1 MAEGLTDAQIQEKL
15 NELPGWTVEGGKLHR
30 ELKFGN
36 FVEAWGFMS
45 QVALAAEKMDHHPD
59 WSNAFNTVVID
70 LMSHDVGALTERD
83 FKLASQINAA
93 AGG

>member
-1 MAEGLTDAQIQEKL
+1 MAEGLSEAQIQEKL
-15 NELPGWTVEGGKLHR
+15 AEVPGWSVADGKLHR

-36 FVEAWGFMS
+36 FVEAWGFMAR
-45 QVALAAEKMDHHPD
+45 VALAAEKMDHHPD
-59 WSNAFNTVVID
+59 WSNAYNTVVID

-83 FKLASQINAA
+83 FKLAAQINAA